1 MARTDR
7 QPTSG
12 AKEKG
17 LARLAIFSGKDR
29 RRWLVISTTVVILGG
44 GLFVW
49 GIGARQ
55 DKGRLLDKYTVATES
70 GSLPGVITA
79 SGELQAERRVNV
91 SPKRQGLLEELYV
104 DEGDNV
110 SKGQALARMNSG
122 DHNERLNEL
131 NALLLQAK
139 AEFEDKK
146 ADFERRRGL
155 YQQGALSADDHNEY
169 RSRFQSRKAAMNAAQ
184 ARVKQQEV
192 KGSELII
199 RAPFNGVITSRF
211 AEPGAFVTPTTTAS
225 ASAGATSSSIM
236 ELSKG
241 LEASAKVPESDI
253 GRIRIGQS
261 ASVRVDAFPE
271 QRFQA
276 KVSEIAPRAEK
287 TDNVT
292 SFEVKLALIEP
303 PPKLLIGMT
312 ADVDFQTGKTAEST
326 LVPTVAIVTEFGKP
340 GVLLVGK
347 ENQPSFQ
354 PVELGTNS
362 GSKTAILSG
371 LKPGTKIFIDL
382 PPWAKQ
388 KRD

>member
-29 RRWLVISTTVVILGG
+29 RRWLVISTAVVILGG

-169 RSRFQSRKAAMNAAQ
+169 RSRFLSRKAAMNAAQ
-184 ARVKQQEV
+184 ARVKQQ
-192 KGSELII
+192 
-199 RAPFNGVITSRF
+199 
-211 AEPGAFVTPTTTAS
+211 
-225 ASAGATSSSIM
+225 
-236 ELSKG
+236 
-241 LEASAKVPESDI
+241 
-253 GRIRIGQS
+253 
-261 ASVRVDAFPE
+261 
-271 QRFQA
+271 
-276 KVSEIAPRAEK
+276 
-287 TDNVT
+287 
-292 SFEVKLALIEP
+292 
-303 PPKLLIGMT
+303 
-312 ADVDFQTGKTAEST
+312 
-326 LVPTVAIVTEFGKP
+326 
-340 GVLLVGK
+340 
-347 ENQPSFQ
+347 
-354 PVELGTNS
+354 
-362 GSKTAILSG
+362 
-371 LKPGTKIFIDL
+371 
-382 PPWAKQ
+382 
-388 KRD
+388 